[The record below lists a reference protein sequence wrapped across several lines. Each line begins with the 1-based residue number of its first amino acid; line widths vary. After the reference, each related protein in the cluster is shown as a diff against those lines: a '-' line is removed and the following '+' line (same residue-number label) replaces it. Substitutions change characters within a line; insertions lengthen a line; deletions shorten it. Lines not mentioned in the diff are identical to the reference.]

1 LRRARGGRN
10 FSGVISQRDD
20 FDFHSPQKFH
30 GYSVANFLGEQIPNF
45 FAAIFSARR
54 SPPMLSKKS
63 DCVNPSARD

>member
-45 FAAIFSARR
+45 FCSDIFRATL
-54 SPPMLSKKS
+54 PADALKKI
-63 DCVNPSARD
+63 